1 MKWNC
6 RMNASEGN
14 VCEAVR
20 EANSKTVVELIYCIT
35 SLLILAP
42 FFFFF
47 VTRGEE
53 RLPSAVKVWQ
63 IIRHQCLLCVRHA
76 SGDTG
81 AL

>member
-47 VTRGEE
+47 CHQRGRTSSISSESMANNQASV
-53 RLPSAVKVWQ
+53 LAVCAAC
-63 IIRHQCLLCVRHA
+63 IR
-76 SGDTG
+76 
-81 AL
+81 